1 MMCSCRIFISCLWR
15 RQRVSGLVVREGRQ
29 RGRRASDAPQGS
41 WLEGGW
47 EEAEGRDLQEF
58 FATELT
64 LLRHAG
70 VVGRSSGRTWKK
82 FTHLSIELPI
92 QLSEKPKAY
101 PAMAAAAAFW
111 Q

>member
-1 MMCSCRIFISCLWR
+1 MRRREVGWR
-15 RQRVSGLVVREGRQ
+15 EDGR
-29 RGRRASDAPQGS
+29 
-41 WLEGGW
+41 

-58 FATELT
+58 FETELT
-64 LLRHAG
+64 LVFHTG
-70 VVGRSSGRTWKK
+70 MGRFSLRTWKK

-101 PAMAAAAAFW
+101 PAKAAAFW